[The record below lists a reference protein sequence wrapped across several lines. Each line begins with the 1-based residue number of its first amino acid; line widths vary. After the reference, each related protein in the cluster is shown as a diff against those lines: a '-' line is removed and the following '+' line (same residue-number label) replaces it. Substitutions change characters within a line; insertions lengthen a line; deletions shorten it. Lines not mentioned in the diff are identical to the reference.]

1 MAGEPQ
7 DDCLFC
13 KIVAG
18 QIPATIVRET
28 DTTVAFRDINPQA
41 PTHVL
46 VIPKAH
52 HKDAAAL
59 AAEAPQLAADVL
71 RETQAVADDEKLDS
85 YRTVFNTGSGAGQT
99 VWHAHAHVLGGRGL
113 EWPPDNPDRT
123 GPPPTMS
130 VRELVVLGT
139 ASQVPTRHRNHNG
152 YLLRWDGEGILF
164 DPGEGTQ
171 RQMLRAGV
179 AAHDLNRICVT
190 HFHGDHSL
198 GLAGVIQR
206 INLDRVPHE
215 ITAHYPRSGQ
225 RFFERLRYATAYR
238 ETVALTEVP
247 VAADGPLAVTPAY
260 TLDARRLSHPVES
273 YGYRLTEP
281 DGRRMLPERLAAHG
295 ITGPDVGRIQRDGSL
310 GGVAL
315 DEVSEVRRGQ
325 RFAFVMDTR
334 LCEGVHAL
342 AEDSDL
348 LVIESTFLDED
359 ETLATDHGHLTAGQA
374 ARVARDAGVRHLVLT
389 HFSQRYSDPE
399 EFERQ
404 ARAAG
409 YAGELTVAR
418 DLTRVPV
425 PKRR

>member
-1 MAGEPQ
+1 
-7 DDCLFC
+7 
-13 KIVAG
+13 
-18 QIPATIVRET
+18 
-28 DTTVAFRDINPQA
+28 
-41 PTHVL
+41 
-46 VIPKAH
+46 
-52 HKDAAAL
+52 
-59 AAEAPQLAADVL
+59 
-71 RETQAVADDEKLDS
+71 
-85 YRTVFNTGSGAGQT
+85 
-99 VWHAHAHVLGGRGL
+99 
-113 EWPPDNPDRT
+113 
-123 GPPPTMS
+123 MS

-206 INLDRVPHE
+206 INLDKVPHP

-225 RFFERLRYATAYR
+225 RFFNRLRYATAYR
-238 ETVALTEVP
+238 ETVQLTEAP
-247 VAADGPLAVTPAY
+247 VDADGDLAVTGSY
-260 TLDARRLSHPVES
+260 TLQARKLSHPVES
-273 YGYRLTEP
+273 YGYRIVEP

-295 ITGPDVGRIQRDGSL
+295 IKGPDVGRIQREGVL
-310 GGVAL
+310 GGVRL
-315 DEVSEVRRGQ
+315 DDVSEVRRGQ

-334 LCEGVHAL
+334 LCDAVHAL
-342 AEDSDL
+342 AEGCDM

-359 ETLATDHGHLTAGQA
+359 EELAVDFGHLTAGQA

-404 ARAAG
+404 ARDAG
-409 YAGELTVAR
+409 FEGELTVAH
-418 DLTRVPV
+418 DLLRVPV
-425 PKRR
+425 PKRG

>member
-1 MAGEPQ
+1 
-7 DDCLFC
+7 
-13 KIVAG
+13 
-18 QIPATIVRET
+18 
-28 DTTVAFRDINPQA
+28 
-41 PTHVL
+41 
-46 VIPKAH
+46 
-52 HKDAAAL
+52 
-59 AAEAPQLAADVL
+59 
-71 RETQAVADDEKLDS
+71 
-85 YRTVFNTGSGAGQT
+85 
-99 VWHAHAHVLGGRGL
+99 
-113 EWPPDNPDRT
+113 
-123 GPPPTMS
+123 MS

-206 INLDRVPHE
+206 VNLDQVPHE
-215 ITAHYPRSGQ
+215 ITAHYPRSGR

-238 ETVALTEVP
+238 ETVALTESP
-247 VAADGPLAVTPAY
+247 VDADGPLAVTPAY
-260 TLDARRLSHPVES
+260 TLDAHKLSHPVES

-281 DGRRMLPERLAAHG
+281 DGRRMLPDRLAAHG
-295 ITGPDVGRIQRDGSL
+295 IKGPDVGRLQREGSL
-310 GGVAL
+310 NGVPL

-334 LCEGVHAL
+334 LCAGVHAL
-342 AEDSDL
+342 AEGCDL

-359 ETLATDHGHLTAGQA
+359 EALATDHGHLTAGQA

-389 HFSQRYSDPE
+389 HFSQRYSEPE

-409 YAGELTVAR
+409 FGGELTVAR
-418 DLTRVPV
+418 DLTRIPV

>member
-1 MAGEPQ
+1 
-7 DDCLFC
+7 
-13 KIVAG
+13 
-18 QIPATIVRET
+18 
-28 DTTVAFRDINPQA
+28 
-41 PTHVL
+41 
-46 VIPKAH
+46 
-52 HKDAAAL
+52 
-59 AAEAPQLAADVL
+59 
-71 RETQAVADDEKLDS
+71 
-85 YRTVFNTGSGAGQT
+85 
-99 VWHAHAHVLGGRGL
+99 
-113 EWPPDNPDRT
+113 
-123 GPPPTMS
+123 MS
-130 VRELVVLGT
+130 ARELVVLGT

-238 ETVALTEVP
+238 ETVALTEAP

-260 TLDARRLSHPVES
+260 TLDARKLSHPVES

-281 DGRRMLPERLAAHG
+281 DGRRMLPDRLAAHG
-295 ITGPDVGRIQRDGSL
+295 IKGPDVGRIQRDGSL
-310 GGVAL
+310 NGVAL

-342 AEDSDL
+342 AEGCDL

-359 ETLATDHGHLTAGQA
+359 EALAADHGHLTAGQA
-374 ARVARDAGVRHLVLT
+374 ARVAREAGVRHLVLT
-389 HFSQRYSDPE
+389 HFSQRYSEPE